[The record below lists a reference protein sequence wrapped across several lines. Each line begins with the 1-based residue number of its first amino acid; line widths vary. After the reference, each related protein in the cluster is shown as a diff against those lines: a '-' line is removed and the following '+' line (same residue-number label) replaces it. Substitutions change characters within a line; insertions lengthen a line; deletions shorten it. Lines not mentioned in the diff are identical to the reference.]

1 MPWAALN
8 GISLTTVTQ
17 PVYELGS
24 TAALRLFQRLQ
35 NPTALSKQ
43 EITLTPTLQ
52 VRDSTRPRP
61 NILKL

>member
-1 MPWAALN
+1 
-8 GISLTTVTQ
+8 VTQ

-35 NPTALSKQ
+35 EPAVFSRQ
-43 EITLTPTLQ
+43 EIILAPTLL

-61 NILKL
+61 NMLKL